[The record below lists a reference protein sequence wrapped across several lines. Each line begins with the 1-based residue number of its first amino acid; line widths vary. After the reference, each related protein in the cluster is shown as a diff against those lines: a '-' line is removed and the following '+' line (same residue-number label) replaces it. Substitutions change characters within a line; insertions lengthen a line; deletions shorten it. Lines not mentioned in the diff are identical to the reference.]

1 MERVKELD
9 AKLKR
14 AHKGLKDHLALEKK
28 VRTFEERVW
37 MHLPTFGVGSM

>member
-28 VRTFEERVW
+28 VRTFDERVC
-37 MHLPTFGVGSM
+37 HRFDAFANS